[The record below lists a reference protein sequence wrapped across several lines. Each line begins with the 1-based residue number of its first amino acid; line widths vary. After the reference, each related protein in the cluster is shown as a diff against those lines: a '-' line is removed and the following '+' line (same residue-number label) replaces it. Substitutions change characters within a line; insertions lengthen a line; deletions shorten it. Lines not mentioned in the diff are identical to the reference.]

1 MKSFQTLLFICF
13 IGICLSVSEDDVINC
28 AENKVGCQY
37 VYGDSGPNT
46 FDCSGLAYYCHNKEI
61 PRDSKSQYA
70 SGSSGSG
77 RRGDLA
83 FFNTSGKGVSHVAIC
98 LGDGQM
104 IHAENKNTGVH
115 YDSYTSN
122 SYYSARLLGFRRYAN

>member
-37 VYGDSGPNT
+37 VYGNAGPDT

-61 PRDSKSQYA
+61 PRDSKGQYA
-70 SGSSGSG
+70 SGSNGSG
-77 RRGDLA
+77 QRGDLA

-104 IHAENKNTGVH
+104 IHAENARNGVH

-122 SYYSARLLGFRRYAN
+122 SYYSSRLLGFRRYVN